1 MRKVES
7 VLAHEQALLR
17 RLKRN
22 LGIAL
27 DALKSILEGVFV
39 AQELRVAYGHF
50 SRECCVTMGQTE
62 QRFHLKLGLQQH
74 NLLVVDNGSL
84 ELKALHQ
91 ESLCSCV
98 LIGRVR
104 SPGEVQASL
113 FALTR
118 GRLQRV
124 SG

>member
-1 MRKVES
+1 MRKVGF
-7 VLAHEQALLR
+7 HPALFEPL
-17 RLKRN
+17 LMN
-22 LGIAL
+22 MGIAL
-27 DALKSILEGVFV
+27 DALKSILEGVLV
-39 AQELRVAYGHF
+39 ARELRVAYGHL
-50 SRECCVTMGQTE
+50 RLECCVSIWQPE
-62 QRFHLKLGLQQH
+62 QRFHLKLRLQQH
-74 NLLVVDNGSL
+74 DLLVVDNGSL

-91 ESLCSCV
+91 EGTCSRV
-98 LIGRVR
+98 LIGRVG